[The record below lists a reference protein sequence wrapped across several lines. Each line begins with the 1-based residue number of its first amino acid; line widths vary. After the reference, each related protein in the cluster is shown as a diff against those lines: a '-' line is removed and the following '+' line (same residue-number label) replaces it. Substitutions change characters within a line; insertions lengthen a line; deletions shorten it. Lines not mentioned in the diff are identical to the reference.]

1 MLMLWICSVKVFSN
15 LYHCIAIPGEILQ
28 IITHRRTVGQM
39 GEFNGIFFLK
49 LLLQSIAS
57 LTLNNPFG
65 IGTLSLALIVV
76 PIIGMHYV
84 HKYGWQHWA
93 PFDSHH

>member
-1 MLMLWICSVKVFSN
+1 MSTSTPTPVPDGCAQLKRL
-15 LYHCIAIPGEILQ
+15 IAAHLA
-28 IITHRRTVGQM
+28 VV
-39 GEFNGIFFLK
+39 
-49 LLLQSIAS
+49 
-57 LTLNNPFG
+57 TLNNPFG
-65 IGTLSLALIVV
+65 IGALSLALVVV